1 MLRAL
6 NRKSLVY
13 GVPGFLIQGIGIVIH
28 PAVVLLGTVLLIIG
42 LAYYAKARGHSG
54 FFGLFGLLSWVG
66 ILILIVLK
74 DRHETPEE
82 RAAQGTTKRSDLL
95 LGIVFGLGLVIGIP
109 LLIFFLVTFT
119 SR

>member
-13 GVPGFLIQGIGIVIH
+13 GVPGLLIQGVGIVIH
-28 PAVVLLGTVLLIIG
+28 PAMILLGTVLLIIG
-42 LAYYAKARGHSG
+42 LAYYAKAKGHSG
-54 FFGLFGLLSWVG
+54 LFGLFGLLSWVG
-66 ILILIVLK
+66 ILVLIVLK
-74 DRHETPEE
+74 DHYETAEE
-82 RAAQGTTKRSDLL
+82 QAAKGTTKQSDLL

-109 LLIFFLVTFT
+109 LLIFLLVTFT